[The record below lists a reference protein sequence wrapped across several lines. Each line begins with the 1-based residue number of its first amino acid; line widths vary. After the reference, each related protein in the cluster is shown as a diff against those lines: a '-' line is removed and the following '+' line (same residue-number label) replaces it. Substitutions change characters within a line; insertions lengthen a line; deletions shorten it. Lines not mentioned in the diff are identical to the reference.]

1 MKYGY
6 LSFGRNRA
14 QGRVQYGNLGDWYQ
28 SFAVRELFRKAG
40 IPETDVQTVDRTD
53 ITTYRGEKTR
63 LVLQGCFL
71 HMKGAPVFPVSAD
84 IDPCFFGFHCLSALD
99 RRGIASLPDDLL
111 IGCRDEPTFRRMQK
125 LGKRAFLSGCLSLT
139 LDRRSAAPENGKVF
153 LVDAPREI
161 EEYIPAHLRE
171 RVEYV
176 SQSFRLEHERDDRE
190 THARLRRRA
199 EETLEKYRNE
209 AALVVTS
216 RLHAAAP
223 CTALGIPVILARGY
237 FDERYAWIDKL
248 LPLYT
253 PDRFGE
259 IDWNVQAPQIEPL
272 KRQILEAAAACLEK
286 SPDAPRLADG
296 LTAVWLDRT
305 RGPIHK
311 PVYVKAYHFLQG
323 TAPKTADFCRE
334 VLLQRFTV
342 ETSRNKEQKRT

>member
-14 QGRVQYGNLGDWYQ
+14 QSRDQYGNLGDWYQ
-28 SFAVRELFRKAG
+28 SFAVQELFRKMG
-40 IPETDVQTVDRTD
+40 VPEPQWQAVDRTG
-53 ITTYRGEKTR
+53 ITSYRGEQTR

-84 IDPCFFGFHCLSALD
+84 VDPCFFGFHCLSALD
-99 RRGIASLPDDLL
+99 RKGLASLPDDLP
-111 IGCRDEPTFRRMQK
+111 IGCRDEPTYRRMQK

-139 LDRRSAAPENGKVF
+139 LDKRPDAPENGKVF

-161 EEYIPAHLRE
+161 LNYMPAPLRE
-171 RVEYV
+171 RTEYV
-176 SQSFRLEHERDDRE
+176 SQSFRLEREWDDRE
-190 THARLRRRA
+190 THERLRQKA
-199 EETLEKYRNE
+199 AETLARYRDE

-216 RLHAAAP
+216 RLHAASP
-223 CTALGIPVILARGY
+223 CTALGIPVILARRY
-237 FDERYAWIDKL
+237 FDERYAWIDKF

-259 IDWNVQAPQIEPL
+259 IDWNVQAPDIEDV
-272 KRQILEAAAACLEK
+272 KRMILETAVAAVERTPEL
-286 SPDAPRLADG
+286 PRLADA
-296 LTAVWLDRT
+296 LTAIYLDRS
-305 RGPIHK
+305 RGRIHK
-311 PVYVKAYHFLQG
+311 PIYVKAYHFLQG

-342 ETSRNKEQKRT
+342 ETSRDK